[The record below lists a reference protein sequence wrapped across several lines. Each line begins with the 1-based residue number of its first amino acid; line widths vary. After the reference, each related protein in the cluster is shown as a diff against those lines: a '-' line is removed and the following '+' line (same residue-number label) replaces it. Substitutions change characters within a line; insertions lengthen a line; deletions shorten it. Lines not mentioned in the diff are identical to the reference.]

1 MAKKE
6 THLVFGICPV
16 CQEET
21 TREISDEDYKRYDDL
36 LSMNADAQDYRDA
49 FNDDPALAAFLYCG
63 FCEDHANI

>member
-1 MAKKE
+1 MAKNE
-6 THLVFGICPV
+6 THLVFGICRI
-16 CQEET
+16 CGKET